1 MTSFNADTNSTV
13 TATATATAAAAD
25 ANAATVNTAATAA
38 KSLTDRRGRH
48 LRDLRVSV
56 TDRCNFRC
64 EYCMPRDVFGRDH
77 RFLPKHRLLRF
88 EEIETVV
95 RAFAGLGVRKV
106 RLTGGEP
113 LLRHDLEELVSKL
126 ARIDAL
132 DDLALT
138 TNASLLTAARAR
150 ALRRAGIRRVN
161 ISLDALDE
169 TVYRRINRIDSPL
182 DGILRGIDYALDAGF
197 ESVKINMVVQKGV
210 NVSEIIPLAGR
221 FRGSGAILRFIEFM
235 DTGNHN
241 QWSLQQVFTAR
252 EIIDLLGAVWEL
264 QPVGANYP
272 GEVAKRW
279 RYADGA
285 GEIGVIASISRP
297 FCGGCARARLSA
309 VGEIYTCLFASAGF
323 DLRPALKAGA
333 DEAELAAR
341 IAAIWRQRADQYSVD
356 RLTPGRAGGVRTS
369 QKVEMS
375 YIGG

>member
-1 MTSFNADTNSTV
+1 MPHPVARQPWLISINST
-13 TATATATAAAAD
+13 AFPDPNMNHAA
-25 ANAATVNTAATAA
+25 NL
-38 KSLTDRRGRH
+38 SDRRGRA

-77 RFLPKHRLLRF
+77 RFLPKNRLLSF

-95 RAFAGLGVRKV
+95 RAFVRLGVRKV

-113 LLRHDLEELVSKL
+113 LLRHNLEQLVAGL
-126 ARIDAL
+126 AGIDAL

-138 TNASLLTAARAR
+138 TNASLLTESRAH

-169 TVYRRINRIDSPL
+169 QIYRNINRINSPL
-182 DGILRGIDYALDAGF
+182 ADILRGIGHALGAGF
-197 ESVKINMVVQKGV
+197 DSVKINMVVQKGV
-210 NVSEIIPLAGR
+210 NVSEIIPMAGR

-241 QWSLQQVFTAR
+241 HWSLDQVFTAR
-252 EIIDLLGAVWEL
+252 ETIDLIDPVYPL
-264 QPVGANYP
+264 QPLDANYP

-279 RYADGA
+279 RYADGG
-285 GEIGVIASISRP
+285 GEIGVISSISQP
-297 FCGGCARARLSA
+297 FCGSCARARLSA
-309 VGEIYTCLFASAGF
+309 VGEVYTCLFASSGF
-323 DLRPALKAGA
+323 DLRAPLKSGAG
-333 DEAELAAR
+333 EAELAER
-341 IAAIWRQRADQYSVD
+341 ISAIWRGRRDQYSVD
-356 RLTPGRAGGVRTS
+356 RRSLRLRSGGGKIS